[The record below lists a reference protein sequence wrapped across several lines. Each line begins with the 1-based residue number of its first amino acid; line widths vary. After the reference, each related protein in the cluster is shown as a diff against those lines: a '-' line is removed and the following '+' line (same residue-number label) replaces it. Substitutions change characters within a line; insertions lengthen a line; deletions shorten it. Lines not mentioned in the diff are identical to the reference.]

1 MRLTYIFHSGFVIET
16 PSCILIF
23 DYWLDPTGVIPKAL
37 STQKPVYV
45 FASHFHEEHFTKE
58 ILKSFGHLYLY
69 SLQGYSEAQKDRK
82 DKC

>member
-16 PSCILIF
+16 QSCILIF

-45 FASHFHEEHFTKE
+45 FASHVHFYGARRCLEHTK
-58 ILKSFGHLYLY
+58 
-69 SLQGYSEAQKDRK
+69 D
-82 DKC
+82 